1 MEEIELPVAVIV
13 MGEKYAITHDLKV
26 GDTVDMG
33 RGKLKLS
40 WAGARN
46 RLFLHSLYSMYL
58 DTTDCQCSSMS
69 NRDLWYFWLNFYVAA
84 GNIGNL

>member
-40 WAGARN
+40 
-46 RLFLHSLYSMYL
+46 
-58 DTTDCQCSSMS
+58 
-69 NRDLWYFWLNFYVAA
+69 
-84 GNIGNL
+84 